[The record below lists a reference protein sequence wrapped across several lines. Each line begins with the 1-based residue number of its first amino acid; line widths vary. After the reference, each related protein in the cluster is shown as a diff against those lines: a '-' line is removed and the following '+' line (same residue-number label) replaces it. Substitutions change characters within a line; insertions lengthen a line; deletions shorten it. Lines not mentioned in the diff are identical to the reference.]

1 MSEYKISVI
10 IPAFN
15 AAPTIKDCINSL
27 KEQDFKDYEI
37 IVVDDNSKD
46 NTYDLVK
53 NLCKVVKNYGKRGA
67 GSARNRGARIAKAKI
82 LAFIDSDCIA
92 PRGWLKKIYDTFKE
106 KDVKIVAG
114 VYNKPFKNDVNKFNY
129 YEQRYRQRKLNEYVS
144 TFSSNNVAIRRDIFL
159 SSGGFPEYIKGA
171 DLEDTELSL
180 YLSEKYNILLRK
192 DIGVTHISKS
202 ITRYIKRQLI
212 SAAGTVFLILKKS
225 TVLLKNTHESESYP
239 EALLFSLF
247 ILSLIIGLFNKYFL
261 YISLIL
267 LLLIIVIN
275 LFFINYLIKS
285 RNNILFVIKSV
296 FWILLRDIA
305 WFVGIFQ
312 GLKNFIEYRITKK
325 ISV

>member
-1 MSEYKISVI
+1 MGKCKISVI
-10 IPAFN
+10 MPAFN
-15 AAPTIKDCINSL
+15 AVSTIKDCIKSL

-37 IVVDDNSKD
+37 IVVVDNSKD

-129 YEQRYRQRKLNEYVS
+129 YEQRYRQRKLNENTS

-159 SSGGFPEYIKGA
+159 SYGGFPEYIKGPG
-171 DLEDTELSL
+171 LEDAELSL
-180 YLSEKYNILLRK
+180 DLSEKYNILWRK
-192 DIGVTHISKS
+192 DICVTHISKG
-202 ITRYIKRQLI
+202 IRKYIKSQLI
-212 SAAGTVFLILKKS
+212 SAAGTVFLVLKKP
-225 TVLLKNTHESESYP
+225 TMLLKNTHESESYP

-247 ILSLIIGLFNKYFL
+247 IFSLIIGLFNKHSL
-261 YISLIL
+261 YISSI
-267 LLLIIVIN
+267 LLLIITAIN
-275 LFFINYLIKS
+275 LFFINYLIKD
-285 RNNILFVIKSV
+285 RNNLLFVLKSI
-296 FWILLRDIA
+296 FWIFLRDIV
-305 WFVGIFQ
+305 WFIGMFQ
-312 GLKNFIEYRITKK
+312 GLKYFLEYKITKK